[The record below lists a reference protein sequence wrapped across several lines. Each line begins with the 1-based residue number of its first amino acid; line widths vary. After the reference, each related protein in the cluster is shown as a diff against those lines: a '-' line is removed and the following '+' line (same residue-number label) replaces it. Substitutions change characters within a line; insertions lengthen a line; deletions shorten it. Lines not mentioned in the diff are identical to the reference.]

1 MCTVVIRWA
10 AGEPVRL
17 LALRDE
23 LVGRAF
29 DDPGEHWRPGVVG
42 GRDRVAGGTWC
53 ATDVAAGTTAVVL
66 NRPERRL
73 AEPGASSRGAL
84 PLLALE
90 HGERWADHVE
100 LAGMASFHLLLVG
113 PDRVTGWLF
122 DGEHLRSAYLPEGLH
137 VVTSGGPE
145 DGKAARF
152 RQALEERDWQQLVE
166 EQQPAADP
174 AALVVRLERDD
185 AVFATVFGQ
194 VMTVRPGRLEV
205 TSSRTPTTSGTWQQR
220 VW

>member
-1 MCTVVIRWA
+1 VCTVVIRWSP
-10 AGEPVRL
+10 GGPVRL

-29 DDPGEHWRPGVVG
+29 DDPGEHWRQGVVG

-66 NRPERRL
+66 NRPERRV
-73 AEPGASSRGAL
+73 AAPGASSRGAL

-90 HGERWADHVE
+90 HGEDWVDHVD
-100 LAGMASFHLLLVG
+100 LTGMASFHLLLVG
-113 PDRVTGWLF
+113 PDALTGWLF
-122 DGEHLRSAYLPEGLH
+122 DGDRLRPAYLPEGLH

-145 DGKAARF
+145 DGKEARF

-166 EQQPAADP
+166 EQEPAPDP
-174 AALVVRLERDD
+174 TALVVRLEGDD

-205 TSSRTPTTSGTWQQR
+205 TSSRTPHVPGTWHRR